1 MTRRNLHDERTD
13 GTPCDE
19 RGSRQRLAGV
29 RRGSPPPE
37 DLTSGTSTAA
47 AHDETCGP
55 SAPLVLIV
63 GLSGSGKTTVGR
75 LLAERLGWSYRDA
88 DEFHSATARDGMAAG
103 HALTDTDREPW
114 LEAISAWLD
123 HEIAAHRSAVVTC
136 SALKRAY
143 RDRLLSGRP
152 EVRLVY
158 LHGAPELIRSRL
170 SGRRGHFFP
179 ASLLESQIA
188 AFEEPDPDERPLVV
202 EIDQP
207 PEAIV
212 AALASLLNRAP
223 EHAGAPRGRAA
234 EPMASS
240 AGTPVSP
247 TGEQWTL
254 TWEGQK
260 AVVVQLGAA
269 LRHYEVDGRTL
280 LDGFASDAP
289 ITGGRGQ
296 LLVPW
301 PNRIGGGRYHFEGAD
316 LQLPLTEPEKGNA
329 IHGLVRWVPWQLQ
342 ARSEESLRLSTVLR
356 PQPGYP
362 FLLDVTAEYRLGPAG
377 LDVVVSATNVGDG
390 PAPYGVGQH
399 PYLTVGTGPVDTVLL
414 TVPAR
419 DRFLTDDRGLP
430 VGQEPVEGSAFDF
443 RTARP
448 LGSQRL
454 DTAFSLDRVD
464 GDEAVV
470 RLAHPSGAH
479 GVDVRLGEG
488 ARYVQIYTGDTLPE
502 TERRRGVAV
511 EPMSCP
517 PDAFRSGL
525 GPDVLEQGDTHVLR
539 WGLRAWRSS

>member
-1 MTRRNLHDERTD
+1 MTRE
-13 GTPCDE
+13 TP
-19 RGSRQRLAGV
+19 
-29 RRGSPPPE
+29 
-37 DLTSGTSTAA
+37 TAA
-47 AHDETCGP
+47 ARDEASGP
-55 SAPLVLIV
+55 STSLVLVV
-63 GLSGSGKTTVGR
+63 GMSGSGKTTVGR

-88 DEFHSATARDGMAAG
+88 DDFHSATARAGMAAG
-103 HALTDTDREPW
+103 QALTDADREPW
-114 LEAISAWLD
+114 LDAISAWLD
-123 HEIAAHRSAVVTC
+123 HEIAANQPAVVTC

-158 LHGAPELIRSRL
+158 LHGTPELIRSRL

-179 ASLLESQIA
+179 ASLLESQLA
-188 AFEEPDPDERPLVV
+188 DFEEPEPDERPLVV

-207 PEAIV
+207 PLSIV
-212 AALASLLNRAP
+212 AALTSLLHRAP
-223 EHAGAPRGRAA
+223 APGGAPHGRAA
-234 EPMASS
+234 EPVSPP

-254 TWEGQK
+254 TWKGQK

-269 LRHYEVDGRTL
+269 LRHYEVDGRAL
-280 LDGFASDAP
+280 LDGFAPGAP

-296 LLVPW
+296 LLIPW
-301 PNRIGGGRYHFEGAD
+301 PNRIGDGRYHFEGVD

-329 IHGLVRWVPWQLQ
+329 IHGLLRWVPWQLQ
-342 ARSEESLRLSTVLR
+342 ARTEESLRLGTVLR

-362 FLLDVTAEYRLGPAG
+362 FLLDVTAEYRLGPDG

-399 PYLTVGTGPVDTVLL
+399 PYLTLGTGQVDTVVL
-414 TVPAR
+414 TLPVR
-419 DRFLTDDRGLP
+419 ERFLTDSRGLP
-430 VGQEPVEGSAFDF
+430 TGQEPVEGSDFDF
-443 RTARP
+443 RTAHP
-448 LGSQRL
+448 IGSLQL
-454 DTAFSLDRVD
+454 DTAFGLDRVD
-464 GDEAVV
+464 GDVAVV
-470 RLAHPSGAH
+470 RLAHPTGDH

-488 ARYVQIYTGDTLPE
+488 VRYVQIYTGDTLPE

-525 GPDVLEQGDTHVLR
+525 GLDVLERGDTHVLR
-539 WGLRAWRSS
+539 WGLEAWRRPPS

>member
-1 MTRRNLHDERTD
+1 MH
-13 GTPCDE
+13 
-19 RGSRQRLAGV
+19 GSA
-29 RRGSPPPE
+29 PPE
-37 DLTSGTSTAA
+37 GLTSGTPTAA
-47 AHDETCGP
+47 AHDEVRGP
-55 SAPLVLIV
+55 STSLVLVV
-63 GLSGSGKTTVGR
+63 GMSGSGKTTVGR

-88 DEFHSATARDGMAAG
+88 DEFHSATARARMAAG
-103 HALTDTDREPW
+103 QALTDSDREPW
-114 LEAISAWLD
+114 LDAISAWLD
-123 HEIAAHRSAVVTC
+123 HEIAAHQPAVVTC

-152 EVRLVY
+152 EMRLVY

-170 SGRRGHFFP
+170 SDRRGHFFP

-188 AFEEPDPDERPLVV
+188 DFEEPQPDERPLVV

-207 PEAIV
+207 PETIV
-212 AALASLLNRAP
+212 AALTSLLLRLPAP
-223 EHAGAPRGRAA
+223 GGAPHGRAA
-234 EPMASS
+234 EPMVPP
-240 AGTPVSP
+240 AGTPASP

-254 TWEGQK
+254 TWKGQK

-280 LDGFASDAP
+280 LDGFAANAP

-296 LLVPW
+296 LLIPW
-301 PNRIGGGRYHFEGAD
+301 PNRIGGGGYHFDGVD
-316 LQLPLTEPEKGNA
+316 LQLPLSEPEKSNA

-342 ARSEESLRLSTVLR
+342 ARSEESLRLGTVLR

-377 LDVVVSATNVGDG
+377 LDVVVCATNVGDG

-399 PYLTVGTGPVDTVLL
+399 PYLTLGTGPVDTVVL

-419 DRFLTDDRGLP
+419 ERFLTDDRGLP
-430 VGQEPVEGSAFDF
+430 VGREPVEGSDLDF

-448 LGSQRL
+448 IGSRRL
-454 DTAFSLDRVD
+454 DTAFSLDRSD
-464 GDEAVV
+464 GDVAVV

-502 TERRRGVAV
+502 TERRRAVAV

-517 PDAFRSGL
+517 PDAFRSAR
-525 GPDVLEQGDTHVLR
+525 GPDILEPGGTHVLR
-539 WGLRAWRSS
+539 WGITAWQSS